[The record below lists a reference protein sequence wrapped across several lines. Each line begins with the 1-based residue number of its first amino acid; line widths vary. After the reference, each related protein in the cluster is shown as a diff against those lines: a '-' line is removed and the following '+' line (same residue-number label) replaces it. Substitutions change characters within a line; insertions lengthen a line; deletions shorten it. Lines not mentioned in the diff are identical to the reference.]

1 MSPGDL
7 NYGRGLHVAES
18 AEVDAAAYDGY
29 VGRWSRLF
37 VPQLL
42 TAARIKDG
50 FRILDLATG
59 PGEAAQ
65 QALSIV
71 AGKGFVVGA
80 DISQAMLASART
92 RISDSRFCT
101 VAADG
106 QALPFKAHVF
116 DAVVCQLGLQFFSDP
131 AHALVEVRRV
141 LRASRYAAVCVIGAA
156 NQAPMW
162 GVLADVLSDRLPDQ
176 RALLHLSFSQADV
189 PHLIAL
195 FENAGFDDVA
205 VIRETRHGV
214 VESFEH
220 YWSDIEAGIGMLP
233 QAYLGLSKADRRL
246 VRDEVQARLSHFESA
261 GRLALSVQM
270 LIGSGRA

>member
-1 MSPGDL
+1 VSSGEL
-7 NYGRGLHVAES
+7 NCGRGLHVAES
-18 AEVDAAAYDGY
+18 AEVDAASYDGY

-37 VPQLL
+37 VLQLL

-65 QALSIV
+65 KALSMV

-92 RISDSRFCT
+92 RISDSRFGT

-106 QALPFKAHVF
+106 HALPLKAHVF
-116 DAVVCQLGLQFFSDP
+116 DTVVCRLGLQFFSDP

-141 LRASRYAAVCVIGAA
+141 LRASGYAAVCVIGPAS
-156 NQAPMW
+156 QAPMW
-162 GVLADVLSDRLPDQ
+162 GVLADVPSDRLPAQ
-176 RALLHLSFSQADV
+176 RELLHFSFSQADV
-189 PHLIAL
+189 PNLIAL
-195 FENAGFDDVA
+195 FDNAGFDDVA

-220 YWSDIEAGIGMLP
+220 YWSDIEAGVGMLP
-233 QAYLGLSKADRRL
+233 QGLPRAFKGGPPVGPRR
-246 VRDEVQARLSHFESA
+246 SA
-261 GRLALSVQM
+261 GTIVTL
-270 LIGSGRA
+270 

>member
-1 MSPGDL
+1 VSSGEL
-7 NYGRGLHVAES
+7 NCGRGLHVAES
-18 AEVDAAAYDGY
+18 AEVDAASYDGY

-37 VPQLL
+37 VLQLL

-65 QALSIV
+65 KALSMV

-92 RISDSRFCT
+92 RISDSRFGT

-106 QALPFKAHVF
+106 HALPLKAHVF
-116 DAVVCQLGLQFFSDP
+116 DAVVCRLGLQFFSDP

-141 LRASRYAAVCVIGAA
+141 LRASRYAAVCVIGPAS
-156 NQAPMW
+156 QAPMW
-162 GVLADVLSDRLPDQ
+162 GVLADVPSDRLPAQ
-176 RALLHLSFSQADV
+176 RELLHFSFSQADV
-189 PHLIAL
+189 PNLIAL
-195 FENAGFDDVA
+195 FDNAGFDDVA

-220 YWSDIEAGIGMLP
+220 YWSDIEAGVGMLP
-233 QAYLGLSKADRRL
+233 QGLPRAFKGGPPVGPRR
-246 VRDEVQARLSHFESA
+246 SA
-261 GRLALSVQM
+261 GTIVTL
-270 LIGSGRA
+270 